1 MFTLCGHV
9 LSVSP
14 FIFTEPAGSPDE
26 HLEGAHWSHGEGSAD
41 LPPIRA
47 HVLPDFFGL
56 PGPTLPGLVLSHE
69 LITVCPKH
77 IALF

>member
-47 HVLPDFFGL
+47 YVLLPNCTGL
-56 PGPTLPGLVLSHE
+56 PGPTLPSMSLSVE
-69 LITVCPKH
+69 LITV
-77 IALF
+77 